1 MEEDILEADY
11 APILDHDDPPP
22 THYPIPANGLPSLQT
37 AHRTHVTTTTHVPK
51 AARGPWAQILTAALY
66 SAIND
71 HLESD
76 RNWIPIYIIAR
87 CILPAR
93 LPGDFSSSYARDVL
107 ARIRRWKEGDIGS
120 LWNEAVTLE
129 KKGLLWATEGKAGA
143 LPESRGLPGHPDPS
157 SPQHQAGP
165 KIRRNRAI

>member
-1 MEEDILEADY
+1 MDVEEDILEADY
-11 APILDHDDPPP
+11 VPILDHDDPPP
-22 THYPIPANGLPSLQT
+22 TQYPIPANGLPSLQT

-66 SAIND
+66 SAINE

-93 LPGDFSSSYARDVL
+93 LPGDFSSYARDVL

-120 LWNEAVTLE
+120 LWNEAVALE
-129 KKGLLWATEGKAGA
+129 KKRASFGRRQARQGPT
-143 LPESRGLPGHPDPS
+143 PNPGGSQDSQTPPLTTLG
-157 SPQHQAGP
+157 GP
-165 KIRRNRAI
+165 